1 MLETLVSQL
10 VDPFRIGLI
19 LFLLL
24 TALRTRAAMGLAIPL
39 ALGVVFVAV
48 LLPLTTGA
56 NVAADNEARLTAI
69 ACGIVSNAI
78 ILACFLSA
86 WTVWT
91 KVRQ

>member
-1 MLETLVSQL
+1 MLEILASQL
-10 VDPFRIGLI
+10 MDPFRMGLI

-24 TALRTRAAMGLAIPL
+24 TALRTRAAMGLATPL

-56 NVAADNEARLTAI
+56 DVATDNEARLTAM

-78 ILACFLSA
+78 ILACFIA
-86 WTVWT
+86 VWAVFK
-91 KVRQ
+91 KVSK